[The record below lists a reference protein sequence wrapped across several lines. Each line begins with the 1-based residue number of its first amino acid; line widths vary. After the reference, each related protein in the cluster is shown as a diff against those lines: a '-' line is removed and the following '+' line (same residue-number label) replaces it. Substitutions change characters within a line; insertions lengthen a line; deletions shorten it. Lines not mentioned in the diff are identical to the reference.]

1 MVLLSERVVSRFRN
15 RREAGRI
22 LGERL
27 AALRAEQPVVV
38 GLPRGGVPVAAE
50 VARALDAPLD
60 VLLVRKLGLPF
71 QPELGF
77 GAIGEG
83 DVRVLDADIVRQTGI
98 TGAEI
103 VAVEARERAELF
115 RRIRRYR
122 GDRAPVSLAARTVVI
137 VDDGLATGSTARA
150 AVKVAR
156 ARGASRVVVAIPVAA
171 PETAA
176 RLAAQADEVVSLITP
191 ARFLAVGEWY
201 DDFEQTTDDEVA
213 SLLQAGARSEDRHV
227 AS

>member
-1 MVLLSERVVSRFRN
+1 MVLSSERVISRFRD

-27 AALRAEQPVVV
+27 AALGAEQPVVL

-50 VARALDAPLD
+50 VARALDAPFD
-60 VLLVRKLGLPF
+60 VLLVRKLGLPL

-83 DVRVLDADIVRQTGI
+83 GVRVLDADMVRRARI
-98 TGAEI
+98 TDADI
-103 VAVEARERAELF
+103 AAVEARERAELV
-115 RRIRRYR
+115 RRVRRYR
-122 GDRAPVSLAARTVVI
+122 GDRAPLSLAARTVLI
-137 VDDGLATGSTARA
+137 VDDGLATGSTARV
-150 AVKVAR
+150 AVNVAR
-156 ARGASRVVVAIPVAA
+156 ARGARRVVVAVPVAP

-191 ARFLAVGEWY
+191 VRFLAVGEWY

-213 SLLQAGARSEDRHV
+213 SLLQAGARSEGALR
-227 AS
+227 A